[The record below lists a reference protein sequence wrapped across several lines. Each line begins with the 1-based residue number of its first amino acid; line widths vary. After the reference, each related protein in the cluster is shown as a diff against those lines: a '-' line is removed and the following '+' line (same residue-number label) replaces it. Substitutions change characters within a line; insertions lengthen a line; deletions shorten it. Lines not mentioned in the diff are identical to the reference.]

1 MSSPTLCENG
11 LDAPKGCA
19 GKSKPAQA
27 GRVLQKVSTLLIH
40 VLLLVAKILV
50 SKDADYSTPVRLA
63 DEAAAVARRL
73 RGPAASDAPAENRWT
88 QHGAFETG
96 TPVDVATGHACD
108 LACGIEPG
116 DRFEVLV
123 EHAAL
128 KVGLDTAEVFAR
140 QREDLNRVIR
150 RRVERLR

>member
-1 MSSPTLCENG
+1 MYAEEGAQTFSLRVFDCLERLFDELPAGDFLAGKKLRKLDDGHGGEFMSSPTLCE
-11 LDAPKGCA
+11 
-19 GKSKPAQA
+19 S
-27 GRVLQKVSTLLIH
+27 
-40 VLLLVAKILV
+40 
-50 SKDADYSTPVRLA
+50 RLC
-63 DEAAAVARRL
+63 
-73 RGPAASDAPAENRWT
+73 
-88 QHGAFETG
+88 GAFETG

-123 EHAAL
+123 EHGAL

-140 QREDLNRVIR
+140 QRKDLNRVIR